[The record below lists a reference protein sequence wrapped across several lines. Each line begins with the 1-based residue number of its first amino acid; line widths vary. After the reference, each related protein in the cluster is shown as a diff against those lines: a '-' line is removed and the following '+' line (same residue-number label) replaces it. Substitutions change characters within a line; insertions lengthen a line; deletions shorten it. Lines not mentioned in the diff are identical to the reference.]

1 MGFNI
6 RGRFKE
12 RKYSYQKNRKNK
24 NKKEQM
30 EIEKNKKQE
39 ENNKNIFKMII
50 FSPLILFGFID
61 KIIEYFTAKS
71 NKVSIKVD
79 LNKYNIN
86 RININKNK
94 INIDNKN
101 IKKININ
108 KISKLQNK
116 VLTIKKKNNNLS
128 VENEYDLTDDRK
140 EKLENIILLKIKKK
154 INKLNNECDI
164 IEGEAYLINKY
175 SNDKELLENAIKIR
189 TEIEKIEEK
198 IQKIDREYNIIKN
211 KIIID
216 SRELNDEDLIN
227 DIIKYKEL
235 ISKKEINNLSN
246 KIKLLDEYKI
256 LAIKIEE
263 LEIKTNTLEEKS
275 VLREKEL
282 SARDNRYKEAKEKM
296 INLDEINNECNNI
309 IQRNTKYINEL
320 QSKIGTINS
329 KKYTKYKLQGLN
341 NLLSTSLKYI
351 GLLSLTPL
359 RGIIPGIAARTF
371 ATRKLVNSMFH
382 NLHYEKQEKIIYS
395 FENYSYEINSKIF
408 NMNTVEENID
418 LALSDIA
425 KLKHEFKVRFL
436 KYDLKEYEEAYK
448 KIELLEEDVIK
459 NKQKML
465 LIKNKLIKSQELNK
479 ETLVKVRKLNSNK

>member
-61 KIIEYFTAKS
+61 EIIKYFTTKS
-71 NKVSIKVD
+71 NKEIIKKD
-79 LNKYNIN
+79 LNKNNTN
-86 RININKNK
+86 RININKSRV
-94 INIDNKN
+94 NIDTKN
-101 IKKININ
+101 IKIKNIN

-116 VLTIKKKNNNLS
+116 VLTIKKKNNNLD
-128 VENEYDLTDDRK
+128 VANEYDLTDDGK

-175 SNDKELLENAIKIR
+175 SNDKELLENAMKIR

-263 LEIKTNTLEEKS
+263 LEIKTNNLEEKS
-275 VLREKEL
+275 ILREKEL
-282 SARDNRYKEAKEKM
+282 STRDNRYKEAKEKM

-395 FENYSYEINSKIF
+395 FENYSSEINSKIF

-418 LALSDIA
+418 LALSDIT
-425 KLKHEFKVRFL
+425 KLKHEFKDRFL
-436 KYDLKEYEEAYK
+436 KYDLKEYEVAYK

>member
-61 KIIEYFTAKS
+61 EIIKYFTTKS
-71 NKVSIKVD
+71 NKEIIKKD
-79 LNKYNIN
+79 LNKNNTN
-86 RININKNK
+86 RININKSRV
-94 INIDNKN
+94 NIDTKN
-101 IKKININ
+101 IKIKNIN
-108 KISKLQNK
+108 KISKLQTK
-116 VLTIKKKNNNLS
+116 FLTIKKKNDNSNI
-128 VENEYDLTDDRK
+128 ENEYELTDGGKD
-140 EKLENIILLKIKKK
+140 KLENIILLKIKNR

-189 TEIEKIEEK
+189 AEIEKIEEK

-275 VLREKEL
+275 ISREKEL

-382 NLHYEKQEKIIYS
+382 NLHYKKQEKIIYS
-395 FENYSYEINSKIF
+395 FENYSSEINSKIF
-408 NMNTVEENID
+408 NINTIEENID
-418 LALSDIA
+418 LALSDIT
-425 KLKHEFKVRFL
+425 KLK
-436 KYDLKEYEEAYK
+436 
-448 KIELLEEDVIK
+448 
-459 NKQKML
+459 
-465 LIKNKLIKSQELNK
+465 
-479 ETLVKVRKLNSNK
+479 LV

>member
-1 MGFNI
+1 MGFNT

-12 RKYSYQKNRKNK
+12 RKYSYQKNRKE
-24 NKKEQM
+24 KKKIEQM
-30 EIEKNKKQE
+30 EKEKSKKQKE
-39 ENNKNIFKMII
+39 NKNIFKMII
-50 FSPLILFGFID
+50 FSPLILIGFID
-61 KIIEYFTAKS
+61 KIIEYFTSKS
-71 NKVSIKVD
+71 NKEIIKVD
-79 LNKYNIN
+79 LNKNN
-86 RININKNK
+86 LS
-94 INIDNKN
+94 
-101 IKKININ
+101 KININ
-108 KISKLQNK
+108 KSKINIDTKNIKKRNLNKKSKLQNK
-116 VLTIKKKNNNLS
+116 IPTIKKKNGNNPS
-128 VENEYDLTDDRK
+128 KENEYDLTDTVK

-164 IEGEAYLINKY
+164 IESEGYLINKY

-189 TEIEKIEEK
+189 LEIEQLEEK
-198 IQKIDREYNIIKN
+198 IQRIDKEYNDIKN

-216 SRELNDEDLIN
+216 SKELDDEDLIN

-235 ISKKEINNLSN
+235 ISKKEINNIPD

-263 LEIKTNTLEEKS
+263 LEIKTNRLEEKS
-275 VLREKEL
+275 ISREKEL
-282 SARDNRYKEAKEKM
+282 SARDNRYREAKEKM
-296 INLDEINNECNNI
+296 INLDEINNECDNI
-309 IQRNTKYINEL
+309 IQRNAKYIDEL
-320 QSKIGTINS
+320 QSKIGTIDS

-341 NLLSTSLKYI
+341 KLLSTSLKYI

-395 FENYSYEINSKIF
+395 FENYSSEINSKIF
-408 NMNTVEENID
+408 NINTIEENID
-418 LALSDIA
+418 LVLSDIT
-425 KLKHEFKVRFL
+425 KLKLEFKDRFL

-465 LIKNKLIKSQELNK
+465 LIKDKLIKSQELNK